1 MQSAGVS
8 WKIYYTDT
16 LPNGQPLTDLGQF
29 WPNFAAQ
36 HSANIVPVSQYF
48 TDLANN
54 TLPQVSF
61 IQAGLASGRDEHP
74 GGQTTTGEG
83 GNDIQKGAL
92 YVSNLINGL
101 MSSSSWPSSV
111 FILSYDEGGGF
122 YDHVPPQAAVQ
133 PDGIKPLDLIPDD
146 SIIQPPANFNQT
158 GFRLPLMVISP
169 FSKRHYVSHTV
180 ADYTAILKL
189 MEPDSVFPISLNATR
204 RKWICRNSSTSAT
217 RR

>member
-92 YVSNLINGL
+92 YVSSLVQWIDEQFVVDEFRFHSQLRRRRWILRPCAAASGSSARRHQAVGSHPA
-101 MSSSSWPSSV
+101 MIPSSSRRLISIRLVSV
-111 FILSYDEGGGF
+111 
-122 YDHVPPQAAVQ
+122 
-133 PDGIKPLDLIPDD
+133 
-146 SIIQPPANFNQT
+146 
-158 GFRLPLMVISP
+158 
-169 FSKRHYVSHTV
+169 
-180 ADYTAILKL
+180 
-189 MEPDSVFPISLNATR
+189 
-204 RKWICRNSSTSAT
+204 CR
-217 RR
+217 